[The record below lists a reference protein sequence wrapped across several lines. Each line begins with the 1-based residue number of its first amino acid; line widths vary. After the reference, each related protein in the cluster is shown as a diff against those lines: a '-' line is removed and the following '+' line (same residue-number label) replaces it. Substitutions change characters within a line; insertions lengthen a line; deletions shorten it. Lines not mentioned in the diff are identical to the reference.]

1 MTEPEEAG
9 REPTLKY
16 AAVMLDAAVQWI
28 RWLEDYPGWKE
39 WNRDRLSR
47 TLYDDDL
54 LPDADGHEPHA
65 FVFSDAVERQHAVV
79 FQYLCLQQTTT
90 ALRECEY
97 YFRRFPFHGLP
108 VTHSDHITNVCEM
121 YFGRFYEFRERL
133 KKFLNVLAVA
143 APTHRIDI
151 GKFIKLFDKEFDGE
165 LRARNSVHHHER
177 FGDQAIDR
185 VFLAHIVSTG
195 RSGDGWKAERQAAY
209 RKVTREWVARVRRR
223 ASMLDQFMEAAAQLT
238 LSSCEFLSDPV
249 PTEGSES

>member
-1 MTEPEEAG
+1 MTKPEEAS
-9 REPTLKY
+9 REPTLRY
-16 AAVMLDAAVQWI
+16 RTIMLDAAVQWI
-28 RWLEDYPGWKE
+28 GWLENYPGWKE

-54 LPDADGHEPHA
+54 LPDADDQKQQA

-79 FQYLCLQQTTT
+79 FQYFGLQQTAT

-108 VTHSDHITNVCEM
+108 VTHSDHITNICEM

-143 APTHRIDI
+143 APKHRIDI

-177 FGDQAIDR
+177 FEDQAIDR

-209 RKVTREWVARVRRR
+209 RKVTGEWVARVRKR
-223 ASMLDQFMEAAAQLT
+223 ASRLDEFMEAVAQLT
-238 LSSCEFLSDPV
+238 LSNCDFLSAPV
-249 PTEGSES
+249 PTEGSNS